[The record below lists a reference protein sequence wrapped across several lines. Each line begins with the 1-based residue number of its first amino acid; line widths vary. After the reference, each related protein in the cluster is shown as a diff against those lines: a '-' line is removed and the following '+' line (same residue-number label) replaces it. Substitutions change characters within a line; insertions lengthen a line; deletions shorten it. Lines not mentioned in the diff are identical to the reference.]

1 MSHSRPLHTSVSIT
15 EIITAI
21 FVDVHVCARAT
32 SSKPLHTHQMI
43 FCCAALRSFFILI
56 IICSCYLLLVN
67 AHLGPADDYEKA
79 PFTGCLEHQC
89 YLCTPQ

>member
-1 MSHSRPLHTSVSIT
+1 MSHSRPLHTSISIT

-21 FVDVHVCARAT
+21 FVDVHVCACAT

-43 FCCAALRSFFILI
+43 FCCAALHSFFILI
-56 IICSCYLLLVN
+56 IICSCYSLLVN
-67 AHLGPADDYEKA
+67 AHLGPADDYGKA
-79 PFTGCLEHQC
+79 PFTGCFEHQC